1 MSNSVFQS
9 VMLQL
14 KETTD
19 RVFGIIDTDG
29 YVVSSTD
36 VAFMGERW
44 PEAVLKVSG
53 VQDQTVTFGHKSFK
67 PMFTSAN

>member
-1 MSNSVFQS
+1 MSNNVFQS

-36 VAFMGERW
+36 VSFMGERW

-53 VQDQTVTFGHKSFK
+53 VQDQIGRAHV
-67 PMFTSAN
+67 